1 MENLLSIPFNKCA
14 SLSKSPSCVVQQ
26 LLYVYFAGRNPSLS
40 ITMSEE
46 EVLGSAYQKLRG
58 YKPTN
63 CVNAGKTSS
72 YEKARDFINE
82 NKERNCCNV
91 ERDKSVQEWQLP
103 HDKQK
108 VLIMKADSGTTL
120 YYHDDLLGS
129 EDFPH

>member
-1 MENLLSIPFNKCA
+1 
-14 SLSKSPSCVVQQ
+14 
-26 LLYVYFAGRNPSLS
+26 
-40 ITMSEE
+40 MSEE

-63 CVNAGKTSS
+63 CVNEWKTSS
-72 YEKARDFINE
+72 YEKARDFINK
-82 NKERNCCNV
+82 NKERNCSNV
-91 ERDKSVQEWQLP
+91 ERDKSAQEWQLP

-108 VLIMKADSGTTL
+108 VLIRKVADSGTTL